1 MDKLCPQSPRQ
12 GWGLFCYQYI
22 CRIMFPQN
30 GFAPEADQYE
40 AGARFYL
47 TVLQVLLDHERAAL
61 PFDPM
66 MDFQFLPEEEYSSY
80 DTAREYR
87 RFLRA
92 WREEFLYELMR
103 LGMEVTPFKTLSHI
117 SGVHYIA
124 MTAANGLKEAGVEV
138 DLALISAAA
147 AAHDIGKFG
156 CRPGERVPYLHY
168 YYTDQW
174 LLERKMD
181 SISHIA
187 SNHSTWDLELESLS
201 VESLLLIYA
210 DFRSKQERDKDGNEV
225 TILFP
230 LDQSFQVILSK
241 LDNVDSKKRRRYEF
255 VYGKLHDFEDYMR
268 SLGVDVDLTGQLQ
281 PPVPHKDTALMNPRE
296 TLDSLILLSVEHN
309 LQLMHMLSN
318 EQKFGNII
326 EEARSVKSW
335 QQLRAYL
342 NVFEEYFTYLSVRQK
357 TQALT
362 FLYELLVHREG
373 DIRRQA
379 GALIGQIIA
388 RFHLVYRK
396 EVPADA
402 QSDPAE
408 EVPFTLWGQYLD
420 MIIFPDHKTTQQQR
434 SHIGYTLKLVVES
447 MLLHA
452 RPGDIPRFLGA
463 LLKYYDDPEHTDAD
477 TAFTLL
483 DAACYLPPK
492 YYE

>member
-1 MDKLCPQSPRQ
+1 M
-12 GWGLFCYQYI
+12 
-22 CRIMFPQN
+22 
-30 GFAPEADQYE
+30 
-40 AGARFYL
+40 
-47 TVLQVLLDHERAAL
+47 
-61 PFDPM
+61 
-66 MDFQFLPEEEYSSY
+66 
-80 DTAREYR
+80 
-87 RFLRA
+87 
-92 WREEFLYELMR
+92 
-103 LGMEVTPFKTLSHI
+103 
-117 SGVHYIA
+117 
-124 MTAANGLKEAGVEV
+124 
-138 DLALISAAA
+138 
-147 AAHDIGKFG
+147 
-156 CRPGERVPYLHY
+156 
-168 YYTDQW
+168 
-174 LLERKMD
+174 
-181 SISHIA
+181 
-187 SNHSTWDLELESLS
+187 
-201 VESLLLIYA
+201 
-210 DFRSKQERDKDGNEV
+210 
-225 TILFP
+225 
-230 LDQSFQVILSK
+230 ILSK
-241 LDNVDSKKRRRYEF
+241 LDNVDAKKRRRYEF

-281 PPVPHKDTALMNPRE
+281 PPLPHKDTALMNPQE
-296 TLDSLILLSVEHN
+296 TLNSLILLSVEHN

-362 FLYELLVHREG
+362 FLYELLMHREG

-402 QSDPAE
+402 QNDPAE
-408 EVPFTLWGQYLD
+408 EVPFTLWSQYLD

-463 LLKYYDDPEHTDAD
+463 LLSYYDDPEHTEAD

-492 YYE
+492 HYGEDTREKLIRFAAHFAVSDDLRLTTAALQFLRETERNIPRSHPQMARIVEIARSVKGTELTTVFLKSKILRRAGEDASQLEELLYQGDITSEVFLDNLKIATPWIVKVAGVDLLRDQVDHGAQSHILHIATHFSNLVKVSERVVVRHTAGSAVSSALPFPLRTLRHAGSSGSAAKNWESRGLFLYTPRHI